1 MKLEE
6 REIDKFEWWKNVLF
20 PLRIVITIPSLIL
33 LFLFFKFGWAT
44 TYGLIGT
51 VLLIGIPFASL
62 FIVVEY
68 LIKKK
73 VKREM
78 EEIQKK
84 DDEWLDN
91 YVNKNNY

>member
-1 MKLEE
+1 MKIEE
-6 REIDKFEWWKNVLF
+6 IGIDKYEWWKNVLF
-20 PLRIVITIPSLIL
+20 SLRILITISSLIL

-51 VLLIGIPFASL
+51 VLLIGIPFGSL
-62 FIVVEY
+62 FLIVEY
-68 LIKKK
+68 LIRKK

-78 EEIQKK
+78 EDIQKN

-91 YVNKNNY
+91 YVNNKT